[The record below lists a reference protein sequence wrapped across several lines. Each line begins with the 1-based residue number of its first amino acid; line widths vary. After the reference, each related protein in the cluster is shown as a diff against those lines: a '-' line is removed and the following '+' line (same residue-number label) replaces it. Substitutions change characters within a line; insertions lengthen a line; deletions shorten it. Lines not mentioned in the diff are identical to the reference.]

1 MEIHSTEEQQVEAI
15 KKWWKE
21 NMWSLVGGVAI
32 GIAVLVGGRALV
44 DGQNTYI
51 ESASAEYLQMQENMT
66 SGKNDEAA
74 THAAQLLGQY
84 SDTPYAALAAL
95 AMAKIKTDV
104 GDLTAASSH
113 LRWAMDNTSQ
123 EAVGHEARLRLSR
136 ILLAEKNTSEALGL
150 LDVADTG
157 TYASAYEQLKG
168 DIYVAD
174 GKTESAR
181 TAYTRAL
188 KQLLPTAPD
197 RNSLQMKLDDL
208 GSVNAVISTED
219 VS

>member
-21 NMWSLVGGVAI
+21 NKWSLIGGVAI
-32 GIAVLVGGRALV
+32 GIAALVGGRAWI
-44 DGQNTYI
+44 DGQNAYM
-51 ESASAEYLQMQENMT
+51 EAASSEYLNLQEKMT

-74 THAAQLLGQY
+74 AHGALLLGQY
-84 SDTPYAALAAL
+84 SDTPYASLAAM
-95 AMAKIKTDV
+95 AMAKIKMDA
-104 GDLTAASSH
+104 GDLVAASSH
-113 LRWAMDNTSQ
+113 LRWALDNTSQ
-123 EAVGHEARLRLSR
+123 DTVRHEATLRLSR
-136 ILLAEKNTSEALGL
+136 ILLADNKPTEALAL
-150 LDVADTG
+150 LNVTDAG
-157 TYASAYEQLKG
+157 NYMSAYEQLKG

-174 GKTESAR
+174 GKPGLAR
-181 TAYTRAL
+181 TAYARAL
-188 KQLLPTAPD
+188 KQLSPTASD

>member
-21 NMWSLVGGVAI
+21 NKWSLIGGAAI
-32 GIAVLVGGRALV
+32 GIVALVGGRAWV
-44 DGQNTYI
+44 DGQHAYT
-51 ESASAEYLQMQENMT
+51 EAASSEYLNMQESMI
-66 SGKNDEAA
+66 SGDIKAAA
-74 THAAQLLGQY
+74 THGAQLLGQF
-84 SDTPYAALAAL
+84 SDTPYAALAAMT
-95 AMAKIKTDV
+95 MARLKSDA
-104 GDLTAASSH
+104 GDLVAASSH
-113 LRWAMDNTSQ
+113 LRWALDNSSQ
-123 EAVGHEARLRLSR
+123 DTVRHEARLRLSR
-136 ILLAEKNTSEALGL
+136 ILLANNNMTEALAL
-150 LDVADTG
+150 LNVTDAGIYT
-157 TYASAYEQLKG
+157 SAYEQLKG

-188 KQLLPTAPD
+188 KQSSASSLD

-208 GSVNAVISTED
+208 GSVSAAMNSEG